1 MTRQLTPEL
10 IASVV
15 ALIPDA
21 WLGDEPSFSSEAEHR
36 DAYIRYLKQ
45 RIQGPR
51 AFFEEAIRART
62 LHL

>member
-21 WLGDEPSFSSEAEHR
+21 WLDDEPSFSSKAEHR
-36 DAYIRYLKQ
+36 DAYVRYLKQ
-45 RIQGPR
+45 RIEAPR
-51 AFFEEAIRART
+51 VFFDEAVRART